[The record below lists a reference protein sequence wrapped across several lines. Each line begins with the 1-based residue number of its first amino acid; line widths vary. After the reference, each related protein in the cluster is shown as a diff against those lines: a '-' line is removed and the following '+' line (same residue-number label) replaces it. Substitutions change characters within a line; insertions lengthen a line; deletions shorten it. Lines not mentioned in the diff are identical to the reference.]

1 MAVSSVSRWKH
12 FTNLIPN
19 GIIMATIVTGTTKF
33 GVK

>member
-19 GIIMATIVTGTTKF
+19 GIIMANNCDRNNEVWG
-33 GVK
+33 